1 MIAYVQGVTT
11 VINDIE
17 LEITQMES
25 TLTIRFPKLLGRMVQ
40 VLVDV
45 GIDDNELIR
54 LRTQSIKTGLRGAEP
69 DPLNQV
75 HEIVLH
81 TKVGE

>member
-1 MIAYVQGVTT
+1 MIAYVKSVTT

-17 LEITQMES
+17 VEISQCES
-25 TLTIRFPKLLGRMVQ
+25 TLTIRFPKLIGRMVQ
-40 VLVDV
+40 VFVDV

-69 DPLNQV
+69 DPLNQT
-75 HEIVLH
+75 HTITLH
-81 TKVGE
+81 TNRE